1 LKYYK
6 VSALKNHIPNIIGI
20 FIICTI
26 SFISVRYIHTRPVIL
41 ISFFYIFIRFTQGLS
56 EASTSVSSLKLHYKG
71 FLELYFW
78 HEKLELATILRKEKK
93 QIEVLT
99 ANPFNESVNIGIK
112 NLTFSFPDEQA
123 LFKDLNFSVK
133 KGEVLLIK
141 GPSGVGK
148 STLLMLILGFLKP
161 DEGNITFN
169 QHDVQKTLPY
179 LSDIVGYVGPEPY
192 MIVGTIKENILFGHK
207 QKESITD
214 QMIEDAMKKAQ
225 LDVKKFYLNLYV
237 SEQASLS
244 TGQKQRLSIA
254 RAILR
259 KPKLLILDEATANL
273 DGDTEQKFT
282 NSLKDILGEVT
293 TIIISHKS
301 SFDQIATTILT
312 LGSAKEYNE
321 SL

>member
-1 LKYYK
+1 
-6 VSALKNHIPNIIGI
+6 
-20 FIICTI
+20 
-26 SFISVRYIHTRPVIL
+26 
-41 ISFFYIFIRFTQGLS
+41 
-56 EASTSVSSLKLHYKG
+56 
-71 FLELYFW
+71 
-78 HEKLELATILRKEKK
+78 
-93 QIEVLT
+93 
-99 ANPFNESVNIGIK
+99 
-112 NLTFSFPDEQA
+112 
-123 LFKDLNFSVK
+123 
-133 KGEVLLIK
+133 
-141 GPSGVGK
+141 
-148 STLLMLILGFLKP
+148 
-161 DEGNITFN
+161 
-169 QHDVQKTLPY
+169 
-179 LSDIVGYVGPEPY
+179 